1 MKKFLFFCVTKYNMN
16 ANLFQVG
23 FNKDKTDP
31 NAHFSLMQKL
41 HKIDILNVAK
51 AGNIKCLKFMY
62 KQYQEFKKMKCNKY
76 ILTII
81 TA

>member
-51 AGNIKCLKFMY
+51 AIHWNV
-62 KQYQEFKKMKCNKY
+62 
-76 ILTII
+76 
-81 TA
+81 